1 MAASESNPQVRSSEY
16 RKWIAAMK
24 LSARGPFSRIRWFCN
39 DGQVLPPTP
48 YACAEFGGG
57 RQHGQW
63 SERTETLRQ
72 LGFAIANFYADID
85 IEQFVT
91 AHARTDWFAQMLI
104 EQFLIA
110 IDDGWIL
117 RRSRF
122 YRGAYQAEQEQHAA
136 RKLLLA
142 LVREDDWHESRFL
155 MLRAAAKYLAHGTDN
170 ASVQEIRQLSA
181 SLSDRDSSFKS
192 VRNKIHGQPEISD
205 AVTVRQY
212 AQKTPDPT
220 LLPDL
225 ERLANL
231 IEQAHSVDID
241 GSLRSL
247 AAATNGQL
255 AEIIDDARTIIKS
268 DADRSRRIHMLA
280 ELLAE
285 MRNHF
290 ATTHASRRLQILD
303 SSLIIENEFF
313 NAAAALLRELKGR
326 TRSEKLLILRDNL
339 QALYGVGIISKRQLE
354 AASRS
359 IEEIS
364 NSANVTVGGYKQV
377 VDYLALVPNWGSQN
391 LRRFFGVAMD
401 KLSKIEP
408 KSSHFIQDYLR
419 GSPMF
424 SFAAVIDPLVRDSNG
439 LAGVSNELFDVN
451 RGAGLRSLNPGLA
464 RGELHFAL
472 DTKLS
477 ELASEN
483 IYVLPETVSE
493 LPPIAGIL
501 TAGEG
506 NPLSHVQLLARNLGI
521 PNVGVDQDVI
531 DLMRAYAG
539 RSVVMAVSPA
549 GSVQINLYNDAY
561 SRYFDGEATTGST
574 ERLINVD
581 LEKLD
586 LNARDFLTLSEL
598 RASDSGR
605 FVGPKAAKLG
615 ELKHHY
621 PETVAEGL
629 AIPFGVFKD
638 LLEQTISGTNQTIF
652 QWMRGEYLRLRALPS
667 GSADRRDQ
675 THSFRSKL
683 EELIANADPGEE
695 FRRRLKDK
703 LIQTFGPDGSFGVFV
718 RSDTN
723 VEDLPGFTGAGLN
736 LTVAN
741 IVGVDNIIGAVS
753 RVWASPFSERSFTW
767 RQSLMDRPE
776 HVYPAVLLM
785 LSVNADK
792 SGVLVTQ
799 DIDSGNTD
807 WLSVS
812 TNEGVGGA
820 VDGQSAESL
829 RINTHTGEVK
839 LMAAATAPLRRQVD
853 LSGGVIKLPVST
865 QERVLEDGDI
875 KQLIRFAKQLP
886 SRFPAIVDASG
897 NPAPAD
903 IEFGFQNGELRLF
916 QIRPFLDSG
925 RAQNNQLLRQLDDG
939 LVDRMNNPV
948 DLDQTAN

>member
-1 MAASESNPQVRSSEY
+1 
-16 RKWIAAMK
+16 MK

-48 YACAEFGGG
+48 YACADFGGG

-104 EQFLIA
+104 EQFLIS

-136 RKLLLA
+136 RELLLA

-181 SLSDRDSSFKS
+181 SLSDRDSGFRSL
-192 VRNKIHGQPEISD
+192 RNKIHGQPEISD
-205 AVTVRQY
+205 AVTVHQY

-231 IEQAHSVDID
+231 IEQAHSADID

-268 DADRSRRIHMLA
+268 DADRSRRIHVLA

-285 MRNHF
+285 MRTHF
-290 ATTHASRRLQILD
+290 ATTNASRRLQILD

-313 NAAAALLRELKGR
+313 NAAAALLRELKRR

-424 SFAAVIDPLVRDSNG
+424 SFAAVIDPVVRDSSG

-472 DTKLS
+472 GTKLS

-501 TAGEG
+501 TAGVG

-531 DLMRAYAG
+531 DLMRA
-539 RSVVMAVSPA
+539 
-549 GSVQINLYNDAY
+549 
-561 SRYFDGEATTGST
+561 
-574 ERLINVD
+574 
-581 LEKLD
+581 
-586 LNARDFLTLSEL
+586 
-598 RASDSGR
+598 
-605 FVGPKAAKLG
+605 
-615 ELKHHY
+615 
-621 PETVAEGL
+621 
-629 AIPFGVFKD
+629 
-638 LLEQTISGTNQTIF
+638 
-652 QWMRGEYLRLRALPS
+652 
-667 GSADRRDQ
+667 
-675 THSFRSKL
+675 
-683 EELIANADPGEE
+683 
-695 FRRRLKDK
+695 
-703 LIQTFGPDGSFGVFV
+703 
-718 RSDTN
+718 
-723 VEDLPGFTGAGLN
+723 
-736 LTVAN
+736 
-741 IVGVDNIIGAVS
+741 
-753 RVWASPFSERSFTW
+753 
-767 RQSLMDRPE
+767 
-776 HVYPAVLLM
+776 
-785 LSVNADK
+785 
-792 SGVLVTQ
+792 
-799 DIDSGNTD
+799 
-807 WLSVS
+807 
-812 TNEGVGGA
+812 
-820 VDGQSAESL
+820 
-829 RINTHTGEVK
+829 
-839 LMAAATAPLRRQVD
+839 
-853 LSGGVIKLPVST
+853 
-865 QERVLEDGDI
+865 
-875 KQLIRFAKQLP
+875 
-886 SRFPAIVDASG
+886 
-897 NPAPAD
+897 
-903 IEFGFQNGELRLF
+903 
-916 QIRPFLDSG
+916 
-925 RAQNNQLLRQLDDG
+925 
-939 LVDRMNNPV
+939 
-948 DLDQTAN
+948 